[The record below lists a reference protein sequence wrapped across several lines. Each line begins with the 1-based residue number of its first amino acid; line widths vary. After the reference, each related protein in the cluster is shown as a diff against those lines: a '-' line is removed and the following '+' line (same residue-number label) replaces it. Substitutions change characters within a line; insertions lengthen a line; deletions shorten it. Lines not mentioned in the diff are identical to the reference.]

1 MSAKNSTEKHEKIT
15 KIKIEF
21 KKVVDMDRFHN
32 DKAPLFKARV
42 ADFRRSI
49 FEPAKLIPP
58 NLPVNDEMIA
68 SGEVACLGLWFFFRI
83 LVLFF
88 KSYYNVKIL
97 ITIIVIYNNN
107 G

>member
-58 NLPVNDEMIA
+58 NLPAADEMIA
-68 SGEVACLGLWFFFRI
+68 SGGRI
-83 LVLFF
+83 LEE
-88 KSYYNVKIL
+88 NVETAEEKIYREYAESKTSNWS
-97 ITIIVIYNNN
+97 IW
-107 G
+107 

>member
-1 MSAKNSTEKHEKIT
+1 MSAKNSTEKHDKIT

-21 KKVVDMDRFHN
+21 KKVVDMDRFYN

-68 SGEVACLGLWFFFRI
+68 SGGRNLEEYEETAEE
-83 LVLFF
+83 
-88 KSYYNVKIL
+88 KICREYA
-97 ITIIVIYNNN
+97 VIKQATC
-107 G
+107 

>member
-1 MSAKNSTEKHEKIT
+1 MSAKNSTEKHDKIT

-58 NLPVNDEMIA
+58 NLPADDEMIA
-68 SGEVACLGLWFFFRI
+68 SGGRI
-83 LVLFF
+83 LEE
-88 KSYYNVKIL
+88 NVETAEEKIYREYAESKTSNWS
-97 ITIIVIYNNN
+97 IW
-107 G
+107 